1 MNIIQEFL
9 VGFILAN
16 LVVIG
21 LERSGHDMQSI
32 GTLVLGLIIAIPLNI
47 VVLSILRNIMKEDDT
62 NE

>member
-16 LVVIG
+16 FVVIG
-21 LERSGHDMQSI
+21 LERTGHDMQSI

-47 VVLSILRNIMKEDDT
+47 VVLSIIRVAMKGDE